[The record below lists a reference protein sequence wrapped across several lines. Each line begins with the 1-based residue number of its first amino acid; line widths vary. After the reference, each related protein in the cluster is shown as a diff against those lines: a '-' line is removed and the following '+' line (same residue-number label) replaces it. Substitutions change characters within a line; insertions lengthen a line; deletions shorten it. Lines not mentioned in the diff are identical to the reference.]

1 MLSQTTKLLSFLWLN
16 SLPLCVFIY
25 NFIYLFTHP
34 GKDYFHDLTSVNNA
48 AMNIMFRYLSQLLFY
63 FPLDKYP
70 EMELLDPM
78 IELGN
83 RWGNSGNS
91 VRLYFSGLQNHYRW

>member
-1 MLSQTTKLLSFLWLN
+1 M
-16 SLPLCVFIY
+16 FIN
-25 NFIYLFTHP
+25 NFIYLFTHS

-70 EMELLDPM
+70 EMELLDHM
-78 IELGN
+78 IELFLIFEEPP
-83 RWGNSGNS
+83 S
-91 VRLYFSGLQNHYRW
+91 VFHCGSTKLHFQ